1 MIIGKHC
8 MTMYQER
15 VYKNN
20 MELLQSNPK
29 MERTKEENTI
39 ILDFLPNGYALDERP
54 MYMKTPIAQA
64 LGKEHF
70 VLLELVPKKG
80 VHLQLY
86 EEVYIGE
93 GKRDKIHHIVG
104 KIPLSKLT
112 RTAKSELEF
121 IIKDIVK
128 KNEKRFID
136 FFNNA
141 RPLSTRMHQ
150 IELLP
155 GVGKKHMWEI
165 INAREE
171 KPFESFDDIKKRVK
185 LIPNPEKLI
194 IRRILQELE
203 GIEKHRFF
211 VDVY

>member
-1 MIIGKHC
+1 MRKVL
-8 MTMYQER
+8 TEQ
-15 VYKNN
+15 
-20 MELLQSNPK
+20 LDK
-29 MERTKEENTI
+29 MESTKEEKTV
-39 ILDFLPNGYALDERP
+39 ILDFLPNGYPFDERP
-54 MYMKTPIAQA
+54 MYMKTPVAQA

-80 VHLQLY
+80 IHLNLY

-93 GKRDKIHHIVG
+93 GKRDKKHHIVG
-104 KIPLSKLT
+104 KIPMSKMT

-121 IIKDIVK
+121 VIKDIVE
-128 KNEKRFID
+128 KNEKKFID

-141 RPLSTRMHQ
+141 MPLSTRMHQ

-165 INAREE
+165 INSREE

-185 LIPNPEKLI
+185 LIPDPGKLI

-203 GIEKHRFF
+203 GEEKHRLF
-211 VDVY
+211 VDIF

>member
-1 MIIGKHC
+1 MN
-8 MTMYQER
+8 TYLQQ
-15 VYKNN
+15 VYN
-20 MELLQSNPK
+20 MEILQPNTK

-39 ILDFLPNGYALDERP
+39 ILDFLPNGYPFDERP

-64 LGKEHF
+64 IGTEHF

-80 VHLQLY
+80 IHLNLY

-104 KIPLSKLT
+104 KIPMSKLT
-112 RTAKSELEF
+112 TTARSELEF

-128 KNEKRFID
+128 KEEKKFIE

-165 INAREE
+165 INARDE
-171 KPFESFDDIKKRVK
+171 KEFESFDDIKKRVK
-185 LIPNPEKLI
+185 LIPDPEKLI
-194 IRRILQELE
+194 IRRITLELE
-203 GIEKHRFF
+203 GDEKHRLF
-211 VDVY
+211 VDVF

>member
-1 MIIGKHC
+1 MRKVL
-8 MTMYQER
+8 TEQL
-15 VYKNN
+15 NQ
-20 MELLQSNPK
+20 MESAR
-29 MERTKEENTI
+29 EESTKEEKTI
-39 ILDFLPNGYALDERP
+39 ILDFLPNGYPFDERP
-54 MYMKTPIAQA
+54 MYMKTPVAQA

-70 VLLELVPKKG
+70 ILLELVPKKG
-80 VHLQLY
+80 IHLNLY

-93 GKRDKIHHIVG
+93 GKRDKVHHIVG
-104 KIPLSKLT
+104 KIPMSKLT
-112 RTAKSELEF
+112 RTARSELEF
-121 IIKDIVK
+121 VVKDIVE
-128 KNEKRFID
+128 KNEKKFID

-165 INAREE
+165 INSREE

-185 LIPNPEKLI
+185 LIPDPGKLI

-203 GIEKHRFF
+203 GEEKHRLF
-211 VDVY
+211 VDIF

>member
-1 MIIGKHC
+1 
-8 MTMYQER
+8 
-15 VYKNN
+15 
-20 MELLQSNPK
+20 
-29 MERTKEENTI
+29 MERRKEENAI
-39 ILDFLPNGYALDERP
+39 VLDFLPNGYALDDRP

-70 VLLELVPKKG
+70 VLLELVPKRG

-104 KIPLSKLT
+104 KIPSSKLT
-112 RTAKSELEF
+112 RTADSELEF
-121 IIKDIVK
+121 VVRDIIKN
-128 KNEKRFID
+128 NEKQFVD
-136 FFNNA
+136 FFNSA

-171 KPFESFDDIKKRVK
+171 KPFENFKDLKKRVK
-185 LIPNPEKLI
+185 LIPDPEKLI
-194 IRRILQELE
+194 VKRIIEELE
-203 GIEKHRFF
+203 GAEKHRLF
-211 VDVY
+211 VDVF